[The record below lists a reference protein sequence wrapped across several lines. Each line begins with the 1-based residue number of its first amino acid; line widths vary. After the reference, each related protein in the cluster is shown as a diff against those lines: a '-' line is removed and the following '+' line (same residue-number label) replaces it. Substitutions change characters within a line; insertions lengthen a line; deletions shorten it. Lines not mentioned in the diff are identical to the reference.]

1 MQIHLTSIRFYAYH
15 GCLPEETKIGGHY
28 TVDLTIETDFS
39 EAAMTDDLS
48 KTVDYCDVF
57 EIVKIEMS
65 IPSKLI
71 EHVGKRI
78 ADSLLKTIPRIDSVK
93 VCVTKIAPP
102 MNGDVASVSIT
113 IVEKRLK
120 S

>member
-1 MQIHLTSIRFYAYH
+1 MHIHLTSIRLYAYH

-28 TVDLTIETDFS
+28 SVDLTIETDFS
-39 EAAMTDDLS
+39 EAAKTDDLS

-57 EIVKIEMS
+57 EIVKKEMA

-78 ADSLLKTIPRIDSVK
+78 ADSLLKTIPRIDAVK

-113 IVEKRLK
+113 IEEKRLK